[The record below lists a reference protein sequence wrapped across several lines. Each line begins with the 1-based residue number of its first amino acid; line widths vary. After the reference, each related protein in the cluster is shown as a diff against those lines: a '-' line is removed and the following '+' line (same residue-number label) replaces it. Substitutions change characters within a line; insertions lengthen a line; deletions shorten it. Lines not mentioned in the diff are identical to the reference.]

1 LESKSVLEN
10 GFIAIKH
17 CRHGLFMFNRN
28 DRFIGR
34 SLDHYGEW
42 CESELDLLLRFCRD
56 GDVVVDVGANIGSHT
71 IAFAKAVGAN
81 GAVFALEPQRLPF
94 QLLCGNIALNVL
106 TNVHAL
112 QKAAGAQAGR
122 AKIPALPWDE
132 PHNFGAVSIL
142 NRSSPGDDIEV
153 VTLDSL
159 TLPSCRLI
167 KVDVEGMEPDVLAG
181 ARDTIKKCRP
191 LLFVENNTVE
201 HAAPV
206 IAAIEQLGYR
216 AWWHLGLYYNAANFY
231 RNTENIFA
239 AFKPEANM
247 LCMPDGL
254 DPGVPELIECIGV
267 GDTWEKARDRGI
279 AARNPLFFPRK
290 R

>member
-1 LESKSVLEN
+1 
-10 GFIAIKH
+10 
-17 CRHGLFMFNRN
+17 MFNRN

>member
-1 LESKSVLEN
+1 LNSNSALEN
-10 GFIAIKH
+10 SFIAIKR

-34 SLDHYGEW
+34 SLDYYGEW
-42 CESELDLLLRFCRD
+42 CESELDLLLRFCRE

-71 IAFAKAVGAN
+71 VTFAKAVGAN
-81 GAVFALEPQRLPF
+81 GAVFALEPQRLAF
-94 QLLCGNIALNVL
+94 QLLCGNIALNIL
-106 TNVHAL
+106 TNVHSL

-122 AKIPALPWDE
+122 AKIPALSWNE

-142 NRSSPGDDIEV
+142 NESLPGDEVEV

-159 TLPSCRLI
+159 ALPSCRLI
-167 KVDVEGMEPDVLAG
+167 KIDVEGMEPDVVAG
-181 ARDTIKKCRP
+181 ARETIGKYQP
-191 LLFVENNTVE
+191 ILFVENNTVE
-201 HAAPV
+201 HAART
-206 IAAIEQLGYR
+206 IAAVEQIGYR

-231 RNTENIFA
+231 RNKENIFA
-239 AFKPEANM
+239 PFKPEANM
-247 LCMPDGL
+247 LCMPDGG

-279 AARNPLFFPRK
+279 AARNPLFFPRN